1 MKTEFRNRALLPV
14 VIPLAIV
21 GTIAVLVGSFAMI
34 LLYNSR
40 FTAVVLAIV
49 AAAGILIAMTIASS
63 RDKADGRV
71 KGAVALAGGTPIV
84 LGLLVAVGVIGG
96 LAPED
101 LNINRQP
108 HTSGPQLAEVPED
121 APLLAAESLNSFCLP
136 SGGTCEE
143 TNEWEIPADAAADE
157 TFIYAF
163 DNRDTTTGPHNLVL
177 FTLEGSADDATAGDL
192 LFEEV
197 PAAFDGP
204 ETRAYQTSEALPEQ
218 FYFLCTIHPNTMW
231 GVGTVAS

>member
-21 GTIAVLVGSFAMI
+21 GTIALLVGSFALI
-34 LLYNSR
+34 LLYNTR
-40 FTAVVLAIV
+40 FTAIVLAIV
-49 AAAGILIAMTIASS
+49 AAAGILIAMSLASS

-84 LGLLVAVGVIGG
+84 IGLLIAVGVVGN

-101 LNINRQP
+101 ININRQP
-108 HTSGPQLAEVPED
+108 HATGPQLPEVPED
-121 APLLAAESLNSFCLP
+121 APVLAAESLNSFCLP

-177 FTLEGSADDATAGDL
+177 FTLAGSADAPEAGDL
-192 LFEEV
+192 LFEEA
-197 PAAFDGP
+197 PPPFDGP
-204 ETRAYQTSEALPEQ
+204 DIRAYQTAEALPEQ
-218 FYFLCTIHPNTMW
+218 FYFLCTVHPNTMW
-231 GVGTVAS
+231 GVGTVAG

>member
-14 VIPLAIV
+14 VIPLAIL
-21 GTIAVLVGSFAMI
+21 GTIALLVGGFALI
-34 LLYNSR
+34 LLYNTR
-40 FTAVVLAIV
+40 WTAVMLAIV

-71 KGAVALAGGTPIV
+71 KGAVALAGGVPV
-84 LGLLVAVGVIGG
+84 LLGVLIAVGVIGN
-96 LAPED
+96 LSAED

-108 HTSGPQLAEVPED
+108 HTTGPQLPEVPED
-121 APLLAAESLNSFCLP
+121 APLLAAETLNAFCLP
-136 SGGTCEE
+136 TGGGCED
-143 TNEWEIPADAAADE
+143 TNEWEIPAEAAAGE

-163 DNRDTTTGPHNLVL
+163 DNRDTSTGPHNLVL
-177 FTLEGSADDATAGDL
+177 FELEGTPEDPDAGAL

-204 ETRAYQTSEALPEQ
+204 ETRAYQTAVPLPEQ
-218 FYFLCTIHPNTMW
+218 FYFLCTVHPTTMW